1 MILPHVP
8 PWLWLA
14 GVLTF
19 GFLAYATRETGRMF
33 TGFVSKKENEQ
44 DVWRELPE
52 ILFIFLGIVSLIF
65 FVISLLR

>member
-1 MILPHVP
+1 
-8 PWLWLA
+8 
-14 GVLTF
+14 
-19 GFLAYATRETGRMF
+19 MF